1 MPTVRPI
8 PGTGP
13 LTLLSLAGAD
23 QTESS
28 KSSRTFRL
36 DHGDWMPTPH
46 NPQLFVTPAASTQAV
61 DPNRTPLAS
70 SDSTAHAGA
79 SIDAMNESRPHE
91 PMTSRVAQ
99 AEASPILVAPHGDL
113 RGAEHH
119 SSVSPAATAAN
130 ATKAHGAIAPRPAW
144 EVDDFRWPTLTTE
157 LLLSQGTI
165 FDRLLKALRERN
177 VSAKVLGIT
186 GSRSGDGRS
195 TLAICLAR
203 WSASQGHRT
212 LLVDGDLLRGSLAT
226 AAGVDFDRGWSD
238 LEGQGLPVG
247 EGLIRSAATPLTLLP
262 LDPRRLDEGEHHRT
276 ARRLDALLAELRPHF
291 DWIMVDSGTAEELA
305 RYHLDAIPS
314 LDAAVVVRNLQVT
327 TPQELEAA
335 QRHLVGIGI
344 RQLAVAEN
352 FGRRK
357 AG

>member
-1 MPTVRPI
+1 
-8 PGTGP
+8 
-13 LTLLSLAGAD
+13 
-23 QTESS
+23 
-28 KSSRTFRL
+28 FRL

-46 NPQLFVTPAASTQAV
+46 NPQLFVAPSGPAIAGEA
-61 DPNRTPLAS
+61 NRT
-70 SDSTAHAGA
+70 T
-79 SIDAMNESRPHE
+79 IDASETIARSETTVEMRNESRPHE
-91 PMTSRVAQ
+91 TMASLAPQIAT
-99 AEASPILVAPHGDL
+99 SPIVVASRGDV
-113 RGAEHH
+113 RGEEHRAAA
-119 SSVSPAATAAN
+119 SSAPAST
-130 ATKAHGAIAPRPAW
+130 ATKASEAIAPRPAW

-177 VSAKVLGIT
+177 DSAKVLGVT

-212 LLVDGDLLRGSLAT
+212 LLVDGDLLRGSLAF

-262 LDPRRLDEGEHHRT
+262 LDPRRLDEGEYHRS
-276 ARRLDALLAELRPHF
+276 ARRLDTLLAELRPHF
-291 DWIMVDSGTAEELA
+291 DWIVVDSGTAEELA
-305 RYHLDAIPS
+305 RFHLDAIPS